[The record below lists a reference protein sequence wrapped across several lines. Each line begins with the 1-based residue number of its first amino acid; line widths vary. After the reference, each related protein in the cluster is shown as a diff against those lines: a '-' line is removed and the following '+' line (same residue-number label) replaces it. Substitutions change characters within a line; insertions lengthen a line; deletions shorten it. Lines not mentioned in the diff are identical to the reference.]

1 MKTKELMTASMR
13 AIDFDDIQLLRY
25 WRNLDHVNQRMAIQ
39 DYINRDGQRKWFAQL
54 NNETVKYFIFS
65 LGMKDIGCATLTKI
79 NIEEKTVEGGVFC
92 GDAHYLKHWIN
103 IWACLKI
110 YDYAFFELKL
120 DTAYATILTDNKA
133 ALSLNKS
140 LGYTFIKHADENVG
154 RFALKRGEYISKSK
168 KIRRYLNDFA
178 RQSI

>member
-1 MKTKELMTASMR
+1 MSERKQNWYTR
-13 AIDFDDIQLLRY
+13 F
-25 WRNLDHVNQRMAIQ
+25 V
-39 DYINRDGQRKWFAQL
+39 KWFGPSL
-54 NNETVKYFIFS
+54 FLETGNPRMDAGGGSAFTLFGSTKKGRKFS

-154 RFALKRGEYISKSK
+154 RFELKRGQYISKSK

-178 RQSI
+178 RQLI